1 MPRLK
6 TKKNATPRAR
16 SQEAKQELRE
26 KILREAIGLYSDVGY
41 QGFTMRRL
49 ASRIGYTA
57 AAVYVYYKDK
67 DELLIEVINNGYEQF
82 RAAFSPRGANALER
96 LQSIGLAY
104 LDFAF
109 GNPELYKLMF
119 MHRPNF
125 LFDLSPERVAQRT
138 EVLRMVDAELRRVMS
153 GAGLQGSA
161 SQDVAEIF
169 WALIH
174 GLVSLAL
181 TVPLFDESWAR
192 AKFAVLVT
200 SLAPIFQSSE

>member
-1 MPRLK
+1 M
-6 TKKNATPRAR
+6 
-16 SQEAKQELRE
+16 ELRE
-26 KILREAIGLYSDVGY
+26 KILREAIRLYADVGY

-49 ASRIGYTA
+49 AARIGYTA

-96 LQSIGLAY
+96 LQSIGQAY

-109 GNPELYKLMF
+109 RNPELYKLMF

-125 LFDLSPERVAQRT
+125 LFDLTPERVVQRT
-138 EVLRMVDAELRRVMS
+138 EVLRMVDSELRGVMA
-153 GAGLQGSA
+153 GAGLQGST

-169 WALIH
+169 WSLAH

-181 TVPLFDESWAR
+181 TVPLFDETWAR
-192 AKFAVLVT
+192 AKFDVLVKT
-200 SLAPIFQSSE
+200 IAPVFQISESAPRVT